1 MSLLTLDEQNI
12 LPVDREVYL
21 TSEWRKNPM
30 WFMCNEMEKEIST
43 LSTQTLKH
51 MMRCQG
57 SGCSLALFFRV

>member
-1 MSLLTLDEQNI
+1 
-12 LPVDREVYL
+12 
-21 TSEWRKNPM
+21 M

-43 LSTQTLKH
+43 LRTQTLKH